1 MGRPYSLD
9 LRERVVASV
18 EGGRSCRE
26 TARLF
31 EVSVASVVK
40 WSQRKRRTGSAAA
53 SPMGWRNRPLL
64 LAGERAWL
72 LERVAAQP
80 DLTLRAIP
88 GGTGGPRP
96 AGEPQGD
103 LELPA
108 VRAADVQ
115 KKACTPPSRTA
126 PTWRAGGRNGRSMKP
141 RLIPRRLVFIDE
153 TWAKTNMTR
162 RHGRCRCG
170 DRLVAKIPARALAN
184 AHVPGRATLRPHRE
198 RRASSMA

>member
-80 DLTLRAIP
+80 DLTLRAIQGELAARGLWASLKAIWNFLRSERLTFKKKP
-88 GGTGGPRP
+88 ARHRAGPPRRGAP
-96 AGEPQGD
+96 AGAME
-103 LELPA
+103 E
-108 VRAADVQ
+108 V
-115 KKACTPPSRTA
+115 SR
-126 PTWRAGGRNGRSMKP
+126 P
-141 RLIPRRLVFIDE
+141 D
-153 TWAKTNMTR
+153 
-162 RHGRCRCG
+162 
-170 DRLVAKIPARALAN
+170 
-184 AHVPGRATLRPHRE
+184 
-198 RRASSMA
+198 

>member
-1 MGRPYSLD
+1 MSRAYSLD
-9 LRERVVASV
+9 LRDRVVASV

-80 DLTLRAIP
+80 DLTLRAIQ
-88 GGTGGPRP
+88 GELAATRGLQVSLKAIWNFFRAERLTFKKKP
-96 AGEPQGD
+96 A
-103 LELPA
+103 
-108 VRAADVQ
+108 R
-115 KKACTPPSRTA
+115 R
-126 PTWRAGGRNGRSMKP
+126 RAGS
-141 RLIPRRLVFIDE
+141 
-153 TWAKTNMTR
+153 TR
-162 RHGRCRCG
+162 RR
-170 DRLVAKIPARALAN
+170 APASAMEEVSGAD
-184 AHVPGRATLRPHRE
+184 
-198 RRASSMA
+198 

>member
-1 MGRPYSLD
+1 MSRAYSLD
-9 LRERVVASV
+9 LRDRVVASV

-80 DLTLRAIP
+80 DLTLRAIQGELAATRGLQVSLKAIWNFFRAERLTFKKKP
-88 GGTGGPRP
+88 ARRRAGSARRGAP
-96 AGEPQGD
+96 AG
-103 LELPA
+103 A
-108 VRAADVQ
+108 VEEVSGAD
-115 KKACTPPSRTA
+115 
-126 PTWRAGGRNGRSMKP
+126 
-141 RLIPRRLVFIDE
+141 
-153 TWAKTNMTR
+153 
-162 RHGRCRCG
+162 
-170 DRLVAKIPARALAN
+170 
-184 AHVPGRATLRPHRE
+184 
-198 RRASSMA
+198 